1 MKSRYFVSISLA
13 LVAVLILTG
22 MTACTRAKPQRNGIS
37 EESPTSVP
45 GAEAG
50 ILPTAES
57 QATEIAGV
65 QVPQTEIVTGPDAAA
80 TEQTPAGAEMPV
92 VKVPTSEGL
101 LGITPL
107 PPLPIEQEPT
117 PTLVPGMPTPTV
129 EGIEIPIP
137 TVRVILPPVT
147 PDVELPP
154 TPTSIPRVGDQEGQ
168 YYTVQEQDTLFSIS
182 VRFGTSIEELML
194 VNDMNDD
201 LLSIGQELFIP
212 VPPTPEEPTPIPQEM
227 AAPPPG
233 PSLVEPMESRPAL
246 QQGNIYVVQAG
257 DNLFR
262 IALRFGI
269 SMDAIAEANNIVPP
283 WYVIY
288 TGQQLV
294 IPLQ

>member
-1 MKSRYFVSISLA
+1 MKSRYLVSISLA
-13 LVAVLILTG
+13 LVVLLILVG
-22 MTACTRAKPQRNGIS
+22 ASACTRAKPQRNGTS
-37 EESPTSVP
+37 EVSPTSVP

-50 ILPTAES
+50 ILPTAENV
-57 QATEIAGV
+57 AA
-65 QVPQTEIVTGPDAAA
+65 PVTGAQSPEGEATGPGTAAA
-80 TEQTPAGAEMPV
+80 EPAVPGADMPV
-92 VKVPTSEGL
+92 MDVPTSEGL

-129 EGIEIPIP
+129 EGVEIPIP

-147 PDVELPP
+147 PEVELPP

-168 YYTVQEQDTLFSIS
+168 YYIVQEEDTLFSIS

-194 VNDMNDD
+194 VNSLNDD

-212 VPPTPEEPTPIPQEM
+212 VPPAPVEPTPIPQEM
-227 AAPPPG
+227 PAPQPDPA
-233 PSLVEPMESRPAL
+233 LVEPMGAKPSL
-246 QQGNIYVVQAG
+246 QQGNSYVVQAG

-283 WYVIY
+283 WYMIY

-294 IPLQ
+294 IPVQ